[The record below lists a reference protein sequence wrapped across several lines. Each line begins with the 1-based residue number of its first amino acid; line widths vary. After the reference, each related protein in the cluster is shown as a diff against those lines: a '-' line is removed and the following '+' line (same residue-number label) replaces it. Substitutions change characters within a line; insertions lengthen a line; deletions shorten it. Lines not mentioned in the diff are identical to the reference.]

1 MLFMPNLIKCPNCG
15 HEFAVEEAYFSQ
27 AEEKIRKE
35 ILEEVESDKIKTIK
49 EAEARGKEKAE
60 EELRILREE
69 NEKNKQENLALKRK
83 ELELLKKEKEINEQE
98 ETLRLKNG

>member
-1 MLFMPNLIKCPNCG
+1 MRTAATRLRILVVFISLLFVLTTK
-15 HEFAVEEAYFSQ
+15 
-27 AEEKIRKE
+27 KIRKE